1 MSHAEH
7 LQSGQSQTERQA
19 VPRRPLS
26 PLGLQMASGQQ
37 SEISQTAQDGGSP
50 QMAYHD
56 NASQSCLL
64 GKLEVF
70 QVLDVLDGIRD
81 LHHALHEGQFEADVL

>member
-1 MSHAEH
+1 MEEA
-7 LQSGQSQTERQA
+7 
-19 VPRRPLS
+19 
-26 PLGLQMASGQQ
+26 
-37 SEISQTAQDGGSP
+37 P

-56 NASQSCLL
+56 NASQSRLL

-70 QVLDVLDGIRD
+70 QVFDVLDGIRD

>member
-1 MSHAEH
+1 MEE
-7 LQSGQSQTERQA
+7 T
-19 VPRRPLS
+19 
-26 PLGLQMASGQQ
+26 
-37 SEISQTAQDGGSP
+37 P

-56 NASQSCLL
+56 NASQGCLL

-81 LHHALHEGQFEADVL
+81 LHHTLHEGQFEADVL

>member
-1 MSHAEH
+1 MQNAYSRVKVK
-7 LQSGQSQTERQA
+7 LRQV
-19 VPRRPLS
+19 VPRRLLP
-26 PLGLQMASGQQ
+26 PLGPQTASGQQ
-37 SEISQTAQDGGSP
+37 SETPKLPRMEETP

-56 NASQSCLL
+56 NASQGCLL

-81 LHHALHEGQFEADVL
+81 LHHTLHEGQFEADVL

>member
-1 MSHAEH
+1 MRSPK
-7 LQSGQSQTERQA
+7 L
-19 VPRRPLS
+19 PR
-26 PLGLQMASGQQ
+26 MEEA
-37 SEISQTAQDGGSP
+37 P

-56 NASQSCLL
+56 NAGQSRLL

-70 QVLDVLDGIRD
+70 QVLDALDGIRD